1 MTNVIILYWQPG
13 SGGDT
18 VQHLLSLDS
27 KFHTVSQRF
36 DLDESGRT
44 VVEILPWFKDNFSHT
59 PDQWYWRDWTHNDVD
74 MIHSCPNL
82 STHDTVIIPTHRR
95 DQAVW
100 LKENIFNSKVIG
112 ICYDKNLYPFVLGQW
127 CKKVAFENLFVAEH
141 YQTLLFQTLRKQNLF
156 GAYVLKDQ
164 LRFESNI
171 LPVVLPEWD
180 INLQLENLLLGDIS
194 ILKTIG
200 LNLDLIDSVL
210 CTWSNQQKMLYR
222 QQWDLTDNLK
232 SALGY
237 NHQAPVSTDLDLELD
252 EYDRILIQHW
262 LKEHDLPLTNHKLL
276 TLNHANE
283 YFKKLTI
290 GNNVDN

>member
-18 VQHLLSLDS
+18 VQHLLSLNS
-27 KFHTVSQRF
+27 KFYTVAQGF
-36 DLDESGRT
+36 DLEDSGRT
-44 VVEILPWFKDNFSHT
+44 VMKILPWFGDNFSHE
-59 PDQWYWRDWTHNDVD
+59 PGQWYWRDWTYTDID
-74 MIHSCPNL
+74 KIHSCPNL
-82 STHDTVIIPTHRR
+82 PTHSTLIIPTHRR

-127 CKKVAFENLFVAEH
+127 CKKAAFDNVYVTEH
-141 YQTLLFQTLRKQNLF
+141 YQTPLFQTLRNQNLF
-156 GAYVLKDQ
+156 GPYILKDQ

-171 LPVVLPEWD
+171 LQAVLPEWD
-180 INLQLENLLLGDIS
+180 FNLQLENLLLGDTS
-194 ILKTIG
+194 VLKNIG
-200 LNLDLIDSVL
+200 LDLEPIDSVL
-210 CTWSNQQKMLYR
+210 RTWVNQQKMLYR
-222 QQWDLTDNLK
+222 WQWRLTDELK
-232 SALGY
+232 SALGH
-237 NHQAPVSTDLDLELD
+237 NNQAPVSTDLEFELD

-262 LKEHDLPLTNHKLL
+262 LKQRDLPLPDHKLS

-290 GNNVDN
+290 DNYLDN